1 MAPRYSTHAEARAAF
16 EAYRPRMEQAG
27 IHVRAE
33 AFTSDEFRANPAIAM
48 DAQPHLS
55 TVANSGIPVLLAT
68 TIDPEVIEVLF
79 APLQGADILG
89 ERKKGNWLSLVEM
102 FPMIERVG
110 EVSSYG
116 DYSTQGMS
124 NANLNWPSR
133 ESYLFQTIIDYG
145 ERESEMAGLANV
157 NWVSELQKA
166 AALTLNTFQN
176 LSYFFGVAGIANYG
190 LINQPGLSAAL
201 TPGTKANGGVK
212 WIVNGRPNATANEVY
227 DDIVA
232 IFSQLVLQTFG
243 LVDKDAKITIVLS
256 PGAQVALTFT
266 NSFGVSVTDLVKKN
280 FPNITFKTATQFGA
294 FSTTN
299 NTGNAAGELVMM
311 IATSVQGQ
319 DVGYMAY
326 NEKMRA
332 HQLVPDLSSWK
343 QKHTS
348 GTWGAILRMP
358 VLVAQM
364 VGV

>member
-16 EAYRPRMEQAG
+16 EAYRPRMEQFG
-27 IHVRAE
+27 IHFRGAE

-48 DAQPHLS
+48 DAQPHTL
-55 TVANSGIPVLLAT
+55 TAPNSGVPIMLAT

-89 ERKKGNWLSLVEM
+89 ERKKV
-102 FPMIERVG
+102 
-110 EVSSYG
+110 
-116 DYSTQGMS
+116 
-124 NANLNWPSR
+124 AWPSR

-145 ERESEMAGLANV
+145 ERESEMAGLAGV
-157 NWVSELQKA
+157 NWISELQKA

-176 LSYFFGVAGIANYG
+176 LSYFFGIAGIVNYG

-201 TPGTKANGGVK
+201 TPSTKANGGVK
-212 WIVNGRPNATANEVY
+212 WILNGRPNATANEVY
-227 DDIVA
+227 DDIVS
-232 IFSQLVLQTFG
+232 IFNQLVVQTNG
-243 LVDKDAKITIVLS
+243 LVDKDAKITLVMS

-266 NSFGVSVTDLVKKN
+266 NSFGINVTDLLKKN
-280 FPNITFKTATQFGA
+280 FPNLTFKTATQFGA
-294 FSTTN
+294 YTATN
-299 NTGNAAGELVMM
+299 ITGNAGGELVMM

-332 HQLVPDLSSWK
+332 HQIVPDLSSWK